1 MQLKYDLYT
10 INNAMG
16 SGKSRQYV
24 RLILREPLTARE
36 LETVIE
42 KRCSL
47 TRGDVADVLT
57 ELRDLCVQAFI
68 EGRRFYIPE
77 IGYLSLAASLNV
89 DDNNADRKVTGNDVR
104 IAGINFRPEASLVKE
119 VSQGVRFV
127 RTKHSNQSSQY
138 TEQQMSEQVK
148 AYLQDNAHAIWT
160 NPISSAEMA
169 QSFMRRGGDSERGC
183 SAFPVV
189 CVEISRKRYCCLL
202 SCCLFR
208 YSFSHSSSHILAVAS
223 LGIRQ
228 SPRGLRLTLPT
239 FGPSGRHE
247 RLNCWAKKRR
257 RNTLSQ
263 CFISSSE

>member
-16 SGKSRQYV
+16 SGKSRRYV

-36 LETVIE
+36 LEAAIE

-47 TRGDVADVLT
+47 TKGDVAAVLT

-77 IGYLSLAASLNV
+77 IGYFSLAASLNV

-127 RTKHSNQSSQY
+127 RTKNSNQSSQY
-138 TEQQMSEQVK
+138 TEQQMSEQVR
-148 AYLQDNAHAIWT
+148 AYLKEHNYITCKIMRTQFGLTQYLAQKWLNRLCNAGVIAK
-160 NPISSAEMA
+160 EGVL
-169 QSFMRRGGDSERGC
+169 R
-183 SAFPVV
+183 FPLYVL
-189 CVEISRKRYCCLL
+189 K
-202 SCCLFR
+202 
-208 YSFSHSSSHILAVAS
+208 
-223 LGIRQ
+223 
-228 SPRGLRLTLPT
+228 
-239 FGPSGRHE
+239 
-247 RLNCWAKKRR
+247 
-257 RNTLSQ
+257 
-263 CFISSSE
+263 

>member
-16 SGKSRQYV
+16 SGKSRRYV
-24 RLILREPLTARE
+24 RLILRAPLTARE
-36 LETVIE
+36 LE
-42 KRCSL
+42 
-47 TRGDVADVLT
+47 AAAVLT

-89 DDNNADRKVTGNDVR
+89 DDNNADRKVTGHDVR

-148 AYLQDNAHAIWT
+148 AYLKEHGYITCKIMRTQFGLTQYLAQKWLNRLCNAGVIAKEGV
-160 NPISSAEMA
+160 P
-169 QSFMRRGGDSERGC
+169 R
-183 SAFPVV
+183 FPLYVL
-189 CVEISRKRYCCLL
+189 K
-202 SCCLFR
+202 
-208 YSFSHSSSHILAVAS
+208 
-223 LGIRQ
+223 
-228 SPRGLRLTLPT
+228 
-239 FGPSGRHE
+239 
-247 RLNCWAKKRR
+247 
-257 RNTLSQ
+257 
-263 CFISSSE
+263 

>member
-10 INNAMG
+10 INNAVG

-36 LETVIE
+36 LEAAIE

-47 TRGDVADVLT
+47 TKGDVAAVLT

-148 AYLQDNAHAIWT
+148 TYLKEHNYITCKIMRTQFGLT
-160 NPISSAEMA
+160 QYLA
-169 QSFMRRGGDSERGC
+169 QKWLNRLCDKGVIAKEGVPR
-183 SAFPVV
+183 FPLYVL
-189 CVEISRKRYCCLL
+189 K
-202 SCCLFR
+202 
-208 YSFSHSSSHILAVAS
+208 
-223 LGIRQ
+223 
-228 SPRGLRLTLPT
+228 
-239 FGPSGRHE
+239 
-247 RLNCWAKKRR
+247 
-257 RNTLSQ
+257 
-263 CFISSSE
+263 

>member
-16 SGKSRQYV
+16 SGKSRRYV

-36 LETVIE
+36 LEAAIE

-47 TRGDVADVLT
+47 TKGDVAAVLT

-77 IGYLSLAASLNV
+77 IGYLSLSASLNV
-89 DDNNADRKVTGNDVR
+89 DDNNADRKVTGHDVR

-127 RTKHSNQSSQY
+127 RTKNSNQSSQY

-148 AYLQDNAHAIWT
+148 AYLKEHNYITCKIMRTQFGLTQYLAQKWLNRLCNAGVIAKEGV
-160 NPISSAEMA
+160 P
-169 QSFMRRGGDSERGC
+169 R
-183 SAFPVV
+183 FPLYVL
-189 CVEISRKRYCCLL
+189 K
-202 SCCLFR
+202 
-208 YSFSHSSSHILAVAS
+208 
-223 LGIRQ
+223 
-228 SPRGLRLTLPT
+228 
-239 FGPSGRHE
+239 
-247 RLNCWAKKRR
+247 
-257 RNTLSQ
+257 
-263 CFISSSE
+263 

>member
-16 SGKSRQYV
+16 SGKSRRYV

-36 LETVIE
+36 LEAAIE

-47 TRGDVADVLT
+47 TKGDVAAVLT

-77 IGYLSLAASLNV
+77 IGYFSLAASLNV

-138 TEQQMSEQVK
+138 TEQQMSEQVR
-148 AYLQDNAHAIWT
+148 AYLKEHGYITCKMMRTQFGLT
-160 NPISSAEMA
+160 QYLA
-169 QSFMRRGGDSERGC
+169 Q
-183 SAFPVV
+183 
-189 CVEISRKRYCCLL
+189 KW
-202 SCCLFR
+202 
-208 YSFSHSSSHILAVAS
+208 
-223 LGIRQ
+223 
-228 SPRGLRLTLPT
+228 
-239 FGPSGRHE
+239 
-247 RLNCWAKKRR
+247 LNCLCNAGVIAKEGVLRFPLYVLK
-257 RNTLSQ
+257 
-263 CFISSSE
+263 

>member
-36 LETVIE
+36 LETAIE

-47 TRGDVADVLT
+47 TKGDVAAVLT

-77 IGYLSLAASLNV
+77 IGYFSLAASLNV
-89 DDNNADRKVTGNDVR
+89 DDNNADRKVTGHDVR

-138 TEQQMSEQVK
+138 TEQQMSEQVR
-148 AYLQDNAHAIWT
+148 AYLKEHGYITCKIMRTQFGLTQYLAQKWLNRLCNAGVIAK
-160 NPISSAEMA
+160 
-169 QSFMRRGGDSERGC
+169 GGVPR
-183 SAFPVV
+183 FPLYVL
-189 CVEISRKRYCCLL
+189 K
-202 SCCLFR
+202 
-208 YSFSHSSSHILAVAS
+208 
-223 LGIRQ
+223 
-228 SPRGLRLTLPT
+228 
-239 FGPSGRHE
+239 
-247 RLNCWAKKRR
+247 
-257 RNTLSQ
+257 
-263 CFISSSE
+263 

>member
-16 SGKSRQYV
+16 SGKSRRYV

-36 LETVIE
+36 LEAAIE

-47 TRGDVADVLT
+47 TKGDVAAVLT

-68 EGRRFYIPE
+68 ESRRFYIPE
-77 IGYLSLAASLNV
+77 IGYFSLAASLNV

-127 RTKHSNQSSQY
+127 RTKNSNQSSQY

-148 AYLQDNAHAIWT
+148 AYLKEHNYITCKIMRTQFGLTQYLAQKWLNRLCNAGVIAK
-160 NPISSAEMA
+160 EGVL
-169 QSFMRRGGDSERGC
+169 R
-183 SAFPVV
+183 FPLYVL
-189 CVEISRKRYCCLL
+189 K
-202 SCCLFR
+202 
-208 YSFSHSSSHILAVAS
+208 
-223 LGIRQ
+223 
-228 SPRGLRLTLPT
+228 
-239 FGPSGRHE
+239 
-247 RLNCWAKKRR
+247 
-257 RNTLSQ
+257 
-263 CFISSSE
+263 

>member
-16 SGKSRQYV
+16 SGKSRRYV

-36 LETVIE
+36 LEAAIE

-47 TRGDVADVLT
+47 TKGDVAAVLA

-148 AYLQDNAHAIWT
+148 AYLKEHNYITCKIMRTQFEVTQYLAQKWLNRFCNAGVIAKEGV
-160 NPISSAEMA
+160 P
-169 QSFMRRGGDSERGC
+169 R
-183 SAFPVV
+183 FPLYVL
-189 CVEISRKRYCCLL
+189 K
-202 SCCLFR
+202 
-208 YSFSHSSSHILAVAS
+208 
-223 LGIRQ
+223 
-228 SPRGLRLTLPT
+228 
-239 FGPSGRHE
+239 
-247 RLNCWAKKRR
+247 
-257 RNTLSQ
+257 
-263 CFISSSE
+263 

>member
-36 LETVIE
+36 LETAIE

-47 TRGDVADVLT
+47 TKGDVAAVLT

-77 IGYLSLAASLNV
+77 IGYFSLAASLNV
-89 DDNNADRKVTGNDVR
+89 DDNNADRKVTGHDVR

-138 TEQQMSEQVK
+138 TEHQMSEQVR
-148 AYLQDNAHAIWT
+148 AYLKEHGYITCKIMRTQFGLTQYLAQKWLNRLCNAGVIAK
-160 NPISSAEMA
+160 
-169 QSFMRRGGDSERGC
+169 GGVPR
-183 SAFPVV
+183 FPLYVL
-189 CVEISRKRYCCLL
+189 K
-202 SCCLFR
+202 
-208 YSFSHSSSHILAVAS
+208 
-223 LGIRQ
+223 
-228 SPRGLRLTLPT
+228 
-239 FGPSGRHE
+239 
-247 RLNCWAKKRR
+247 
-257 RNTLSQ
+257 
-263 CFISSSE
+263 